1 MPPLADKPVRHWF
14 ITGASGGLGRQLTEH
29 ALRQGDRVTATVRR
43 PTALDDL
50 CAEHGDR
57 LAVAVLDVTHPS
69 DIDAVT
75 GRVIAAGPVD
85 IVVNNAG
92 YSVMG
97 ATEEMTHEQVEHQ
110 LETLLHAPI
119 RITRAFLKPMRE
131 QGGGRIIQISSMGGQ
146 MGAPISSAYHAG
158 KWGLEGFTEGVSREV
173 AGFGIRFTI
182 VEPGGTS
189 TGFLSALNYT
199 TETDVY
205 RDTPVG
211 EMRRWLLSDPS
222 LTGDPAKVAAAVY
235 DTTRLAVPP
244 LRLTLGAD
252 SYDAVHAALTE
263 RIGELEAQKDLAAS
277 VAFAD

>member
-1 MPPLADKPVRHWF
+1 MTSFADKAVRHWF
-14 ITGASGGLGRQLTEH
+14 ITGASGGLGRQLTGH

-43 PTALDDL
+43 PTALDEL
-50 CAEHGDR
+50 RAEYGDR
-57 LAVAVLDVTHPS
+57 LAVEILDVTHPA

-75 GRVIAAGPVD
+75 GRVLAAGPVD
-85 IVVNNAG
+85 VVVNNAG
-92 YSVMG
+92 YSVVG
-97 ATEEMTHEQVEHQ
+97 ATEEMTHEQVGHQ

-146 MGAPISSAYHAG
+146 MGAPIGSAYHAG

-173 AGFGIRFTI
+173 AGFGIHFTL

-189 TGFLSALNYT
+189 TGFLSGLNYT

-205 RDTPVG
+205 RDSPVG
-211 EMRRWLLSDPS
+211 EMRRWLQHEAV

-252 SYDAVHAALTE
+252 SYEAVHAALTE

-277 VAFAD
+277 VAFTD

>member
-43 PTALDDL
+43 LTALDDL
-50 CAEHGDR
+50 RAEHGDR
-57 LAVAVLDVTHPS
+57 LAVEVLDVTHPS

-173 AGFGIRFTI
+173 ASSR
-182 VEPGGTS
+182 P
-189 TGFLSALNYT
+189 
-199 TETDVY
+199 
-205 RDTPVG
+205 
-211 EMRRWLLSDPS
+211 
-222 LTGDPAKVAAAVY
+222 
-235 DTTRLAVPP
+235 
-244 LRLTLGAD
+244 
-252 SYDAVHAALTE
+252 
-263 RIGELEAQKDLAAS
+263 
-277 VAFAD
+277 

>member
-29 ALRQGDRVTATVRR
+29 ALGQGDRVTATVRR
-43 PTALDDL
+43 PAALDDL
-50 CAEHGDR
+50 RAEYGDR
-57 LAVAVLDVTHPS
+57 LAVEILDVTRPA

-158 KWGLEGFTEGVSREV
+158 KWGLEGFTEGVSLEV

-199 TETDVY
+199 TETDAY

-211 EMRRWLLSDPS
+211 EMRRWLLSDPG

-235 DTTRLAVPP
+235 DTTRVAAPP

-263 RIGELEAQKDLAAS
+263 RLGALEAQKDLAAS
-277 VAFAD
+277 VAFDD